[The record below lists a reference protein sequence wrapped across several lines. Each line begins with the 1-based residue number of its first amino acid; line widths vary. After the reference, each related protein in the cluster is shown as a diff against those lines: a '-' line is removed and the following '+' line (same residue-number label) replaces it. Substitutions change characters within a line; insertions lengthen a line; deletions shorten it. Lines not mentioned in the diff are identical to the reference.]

1 MTSLPTERTRPAH
14 GPVTRGMTK
23 SWISRESSLGA
34 DCARVERP
42 GLLARILAVRGLD
55 ATAAGTFLEP
65 SLLQLHNPSLMPDM
79 DKAAQRLIAA
89 ARGGER
95 IVIYGDYDVDGISAT
110 AVLYH
115 MLRHIAPCADV
126 ATYVPHRLDE
136 GYGLNAEA
144 MVSLAAEGAKVIVS
158 VDCGVTAVG
167 PALAARQAGVD
178 LIITDH
184 HNPPAAMSD
193 LPEAFA
199 VVHPRRPDSKYP
211 FGDLSGSGVAF
222 KLAWRLA
229 TMACGSDKVPASSR
243 ALLLELLGLTSLG
256 VIADIVPLVGEN
268 RVMARFGLSR
278 IRGSSN
284 VGLNALVTASGLDG
298 EKVQAD
304 DVGFRLGPRL
314 NACGRL
320 GHAKEAVELLTVAD
334 PARALEIA
342 TMLTRLNDD
351 RRGIERAIAESAA
364 EMAKS
369 RGMTGD
375 DKRAIVLADTAWHK
389 GVVGIACSRLVG
401 LFGRPTILMQ
411 THDGED
417 GPECHGS
424 ARSIEGFNL
433 HAALSEC
440 SHLLLGFGGH
450 DMAAGVRVRAHRLDE
465 FTQAFTAVANR
476 MLSSEDLVLVLKYDT
491 AATLE
496 ELTVGAVDGLLR
508 LAPFGRDNP
517 RPRVRLDD
525 ATLQDRVK
533 LMGAS
538 GDHANFSVRA
548 GGHLMR
554 VVAFGWGAKLADARG
569 GSRCDLVIEPKV
581 SRWNGRESVEGEL
594 VDLAWRT
601 QGPTVMP
608 IA

>member
-1 MTSLPTERTRPAH
+1 MTSLPTDQTRTPH
-14 GPVTRGMTK
+14 GSVTRGITK
-23 SWISRESSLGA
+23 LWVSREVGRGVGA
-34 DCARVERP
+34 GVERA
-42 GLLARILAVRGLD
+42 GLMERVLAVRGLG
-55 ATAAGTFLEP
+55 AGTAAAFLEP

-110 AVLYH
+110 AVLFH
-115 MLRHIAPCADV
+115 MLKHVEPGADV

-136 GYGLNAEA
+136 GYGLNSDAIGT
-144 MVSLAAEGAKVIVS
+144 LASEGARVIVS

-167 PALAARQAGVD
+167 PARAARLAGVD

-184 HNPPAAMSD
+184 HNPPATMGE

-199 VVHPRRPDSKYP
+199 VVHPRRADSAYP

-229 TMACGSDKVPASSR
+229 TMACGSDKVAAATR
-243 ALLLELLGLTSLG
+243 ALLMELLGLASLG

-268 RVMARFGLSR
+268 RVLARFGLSR

-284 VGLNALVTASGLDG
+284 VGLNALVKASGLDG

-320 GHAKEAVELLTVAD
+320 GHAREAVELLTVAG
-334 PARALEIA
+334 PERAIEIA

-351 RRGIERAIAESAA
+351 RRGIEREIADRAA
-364 EMAKS
+364 EMARS

-375 DKRAIVLADTAWHK
+375 DTRAIVLSDAGWHK

-401 LFGRPTILMQ
+401 MFGRPTILMQ
-411 THDGED
+411 TQEGES
-417 GPECHGS
+417 GLECHGS
-424 ARSIEGFNL
+424 GRSIEGFNL
-433 HAALSEC
+433 HAALAEC
-440 SHLLLGFGGH
+440 GHLLLGFGGH
-450 DMAAGVRVRAHRLDE
+450 DMAAGVRVSAGRLDE
-465 FTQAFTAVANR
+465 FAEAFTAVANR
-476 MLSSEDLVLVLKYDT
+476 LLSSEDLVPVLKYDT
-491 AATLE
+491 MATLE
-496 ELTVGAVDGLLR
+496 ELTVEAVDGLAR
-508 LAPFGRDNP
+508 MAPFGRDNP
-517 RPRVRLDD
+517 RPRVRVDD
-525 ATLQDRVK
+525 AMLVDRVK
-533 LMGAS
+533 LMGAG
-538 GDHANFSVRA
+538 GDHASLTVKV
-548 GGHLMR
+548 GGRLMR
-554 VVAFGWGAKLADARG
+554 VVAFGWGGRLADARG
-569 GSRCDLVIEPKV
+569 GARCDLVIEPKV
-581 SRWNGRESVEGEL
+581 SRWGGRESVEGEL

-601 QGPTVMP
+601 LAPTSMP
-608 IA
+608 IG